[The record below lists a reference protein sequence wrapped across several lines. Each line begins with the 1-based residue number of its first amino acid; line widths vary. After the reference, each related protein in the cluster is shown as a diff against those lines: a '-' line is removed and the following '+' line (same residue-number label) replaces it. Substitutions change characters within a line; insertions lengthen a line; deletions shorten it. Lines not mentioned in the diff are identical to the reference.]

1 MRRETLAARVVKA
14 VAIAWIL
21 AWSLGPIAIGL
32 VTSISS
38 QTDVRAV
45 PARWVP
51 HNLSLDAYRQLLEG
65 TSSQHAGGTV
75 TEAGVFGQAMRAS
88 AEVALT
94 ATAVTLIVATM
105 AAYAFGRLRFRL
117 GRTLFLGVLATMLVP
132 VFVVAVTLFQVMADA
147 HLIDTKRGLTLVF
160 VATLS
165 PLATWLLYNHVRE
178 MDIGPEEAA
187 LVDGCRRWQA
197 FVRVVVPQ
205 MGSAIA
211 AVSAITALSVWG
223 EFLIP
228 LLLTSTS
235 NSKPVTV
242 LITEYV
248 GKYTTNYPILA
259 AAGVLALLPPAL
271 LALIL
276 NRRITSVMAGSS

>member
-1 MRRETLAARVVKA
+1 
-14 VAIAWIL
+14 
-21 AWSLGPIAIGL
+21 
-32 VTSISS
+32 
-38 QTDVRAV
+38 
-45 PARWVP
+45 
-51 HNLSLDAYRQLLEG
+51 
-65 TSSQHAGGTV
+65 
-75 TEAGVFGQAMRAS
+75 
-88 AEVALT
+88 
-94 ATAVTLIVATM
+94 
-105 AAYAFGRLRFRL
+105 
-117 GRTLFLGVLATMLVP
+117 MLVP
-132 VFVVAVTLFQVMADA
+132 IFVVAVTLFQVIADL

-178 MDIGPEEAA
+178 MEIGPEEAA

-211 AVSAITALSVWG
+211 AVAAIIALSVWG

-271 LALIL
+271 LALLL

>member
-1 MRRETLAARVVKA
+1 VTKPGITARAVKWLS
-14 VAIAWIL
+14 IAWIV
-21 AWSLGPIAIGL
+21 AWSLGPIVVGL
-32 VTSISS
+32 VTSLSS

-51 HNLSLDAYRQLLEG
+51 HEVTVQAYRELLLG

-75 TEAGVFGQAMRAS
+75 TEAGVFSQAMLVS
-88 AEVALT
+88 TEVAAIST
-94 ATAVTLIVATM
+94 ALILIVSTM

-117 GRTLFLGVLATMLVP
+117 GRTLFYAVLTTMLVP
-132 VFVVAVTLFQVMADA
+132 VFVVAVTLFQVMADL
-147 HLIDTKRGLTLVF
+147 HLIDTKRGLTVVF
-160 VATLS
+160 LATLS

-178 MDIGPEEAA
+178 MDTGPEEAA

-197 FVRVVVPQ
+197 FLRVVVPQ

-211 AVSAITALSVWG
+211 AVAAIVALSVWG

-228 LLLTSTS
+228 LLLTSTQ
-235 NSKPVTV
+235 NAKPVTV

-271 LALIL
+271 LALVL
-276 NRRITSVMAGSS
+276 NRRISSVMAGSS

>member
-1 MRRETLAARVVKA
+1 
-14 VAIAWIL
+14 
-21 AWSLGPIAIGL
+21 
-32 VTSISS
+32 
-38 QTDVRAV
+38 
-45 PARWVP
+45 
-51 HNLSLDAYRQLLEG
+51 
-65 TSSQHAGGTV
+65 
-75 TEAGVFGQAMRAS
+75 
-88 AEVALT
+88 
-94 ATAVTLIVATM
+94 
-105 AAYAFGRLRFRL
+105 
-117 GRTLFLGVLATMLVP
+117 
-132 VFVVAVTLFQVMADA
+132 
-147 HLIDTKRGLTLVF
+147 
-160 VATLS
+160 
-165 PLATWLLYNHVRE
+165 

-205 MGSAIA
+205 MASAIA
-211 AVSAITALSVWG
+211 AVAAIIALSVWG

-248 GKYTTNYPILA
+248 GKYTTNYPLVA

>member
-1 MRRETLAARVVKA
+1 MREALGARALKL
-14 VAIAWIL
+14 VAIAWIV
-21 AWSLGPIAIGL
+21 AWSLGPIAVGL

-38 QTDVRAV
+38 QRDVRAV

-51 HNLSLDAYRQLLEG
+51 NEVTLDSYRALLGG
-65 TSSQHAGGTV
+65 TSSQRSGGTI
-75 TEAGVFGQAMRAS
+75 TEAGVFSHAMWAS
-88 AEVALT
+88 AEVALM
-94 ATAVTLIVATM
+94 ATVATLVVATM

-117 GRTLFLGVLATMLVP
+117 GRTLFYAVLATMLVP
-132 VFVVAVTLFQVMADA
+132 VFVVAVTLFQVMADL

-205 MGSAIA
+205 MAGAIA
-211 AVSAITALSVWG
+211 AIAAIVALSVWG

-228 LLLTSTS
+228 LLLTSTG

-248 GKYTTNYPILA
+248 GKYTTNYPIVA

>member
-1 MRRETLAARVVKA
+1 
-14 VAIAWIL
+14 
-21 AWSLGPIAIGL
+21 
-32 VTSISS
+32 
-38 QTDVRAV
+38 
-45 PARWVP
+45 
-51 HNLSLDAYRQLLEG
+51 
-65 TSSQHAGGTV
+65 
-75 TEAGVFGQAMRAS
+75 
-88 AEVALT
+88 
-94 ATAVTLIVATM
+94 
-105 AAYAFGRLRFRL
+105 
-117 GRTLFLGVLATMLVP
+117 
-132 VFVVAVTLFQVMADA
+132 
-147 HLIDTKRGLTLVF
+147 
-160 VATLS
+160 
-165 PLATWLLYNHVRE
+165 

-211 AVSAITALSVWG
+211 AVAAITALSVWG

-259 AAGVLALLPPAL
+259 AGGVLALIPPAL
-271 LALIL
+271 LALAL
-276 NRRITSVMAGSS
+276 NKHITGMLAGS

>member
-1 MRRETLAARVVKA
+1 VRTSLAGRLVRGI
-14 VAIAWIL
+14 AIAWIV
-21 AWSLGPIAIGL
+21 AWSLGPVAIGV
-32 VTSISS
+32 VTSLAS

-51 HNLSLDAYRQLLEG
+51 HHASLTAYRELLQG
-65 TSSQHAGGTV
+65 SSSQRAGGTV
-75 TEAGVFGQAMRAS
+75 TEAGVFSHAMLTS
-88 AEVALT
+88 AELALM
-94 ATAVTLIVATM
+94 ATAATLVVSTM
-105 AAYAFGRLRFRL
+105 AAYAFARLRFRL
-117 GRTLFLGVLATMLVP
+117 SRPLFSLLLTTMLVP
-132 VFVVAVTLFQVMADA
+132 VFVVSVSLFQVMADL

-165 PLATWLLYNHVRE
+165 PLATWLLYNHVRD
-178 MDIGPEEAA
+178 MDAGPEEAA
-187 LVDGCRRWQA
+187 LVDGAGRWQA

-205 MGSAIA
+205 MGSALA
-211 AVSAITALSVWG
+211 AVAAILALSVWG

-228 LLLTSTS
+228 LLLSSTM
-235 NSKPVTV
+235 NAKPVTV

-248 GKYTTNYPILA
+248 GKYTTNYPLVA

-271 LALIL
+271 LALLL

>member
-1 MRRETLAARVVKA
+1 
-14 VAIAWIL
+14 
-21 AWSLGPIAIGL
+21 
-32 VTSISS
+32 
-38 QTDVRAV
+38 
-45 PARWVP
+45 
-51 HNLSLDAYRQLLEG
+51 
-65 TSSQHAGGTV
+65 V
-75 TEAGVFGQAMRAS
+75 TEAGVFGQAMLVS
-88 AEVALT
+88 TEVALMST
-94 ATAVTLIVATM
+94 ALTLIVAVM

-117 GRTLFLGVLATMLVP
+117 GQVLFIGVLSTMLVP
-132 VFVVAVTLFQVMADA
+132 IFVVAVTLFQVFADL

-160 VATLS
+160 VATLT

-178 MDIGPEEAA
+178 MEVGPEEAA

-197 FVRVVVPQ
+197 FLRVVLPQ
-205 MGSAIA
+205 MAPALA
-211 AVSAITALSVWG
+211 AVGAIIALSVWG

-271 LALIL
+271 LALLL

>member
-1 MRRETLAARVVKA
+1 MKHALGARALRVFS
-14 VAIAWIL
+14 IAWVL
-21 AWSLGPIAIGL
+21 AWSLGPIVVGV

-45 PARWVP
+45 PTRWVP
-51 HNLSLDAYRQLLEG
+51 HEVSLLAYRELLQG
-65 TSSQHAGGTV
+65 TGSQHSGGTV
-75 TEAGVFGQAMRAS
+75 TEAGVFSQAMLAS
-88 AEVALT
+88 AQVALM
-94 ATAVTLIVATM
+94 ATAATLIVATM

-117 GRTLFLGVLATMLVP
+117 GRTLFYAVLATMLVP
-132 VFVVAVTLFQVMADA
+132 VFVVAVTLFQVMADLQ
-147 HLIDTKRGLTLVF
+147 LIDTKRGLTLVF

-178 MDIGPEEAA
+178 MDQGPEEAA

-205 MGSAIA
+205 MRSAIA
-211 AVSAITALSVWG
+211 AVAAIIALSVWG

-228 LLLTSTS
+228 LLLTSTQ

-248 GKYTTNYPILA
+248 GKYTTNYPIVA

-271 LALIL
+271 LALLL

>member
-1 MRRETLAARVVKA
+1 MREALGARALKL
-14 VAIAWIL
+14 VAIAWIV
-21 AWSLGPIAIGL
+21 AWSLGPIAVGL

-38 QTDVRAV
+38 QRDVRAV

-51 HNLSLDAYRQLLEG
+51 NEVTLDSYRALLGG
-65 TSSQHAGGTV
+65 TSSQRSGGTI
-75 TEAGVFGQAMRAS
+75 TEAGVFSHAMWAS
-88 AEVALT
+88 AEVALM
-94 ATAVTLIVATM
+94 ATAATLIVATM

-117 GRTLFLGVLATMLVP
+117 GRTLFYAVLATMLVP
-132 VFVVAVTLFQVMADA
+132 VFVVAVTLFQVMADL

-205 MGSAIA
+205 MAGAIA
-211 AVSAITALSVWG
+211 AIAAIVALSVWG

-228 LLLTSTS
+228 LLLTSTG

-248 GKYTTNYPILA
+248 GKYTTNYPIVA